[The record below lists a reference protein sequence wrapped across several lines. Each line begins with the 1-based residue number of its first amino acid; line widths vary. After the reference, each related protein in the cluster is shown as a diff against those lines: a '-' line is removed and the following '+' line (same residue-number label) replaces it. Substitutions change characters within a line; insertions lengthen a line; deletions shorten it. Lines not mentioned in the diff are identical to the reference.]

1 VSQPLADV
9 LGRYD
14 LGALAYRRRNP
25 AHTAVATTVVWLCS
39 DATAN
44 VNGRTLYVGDD
55 EIAYAQPIGPA

>member
-1 VSQPLADV
+1 MSWAATIWERWHI
-9 LGRYD
+9 GGEIR
-14 LGALAYRRRNP
+14 
-25 AHTAVATTVVWLCS
+25 HTAVATTVVWLCS